1 MRSLDDIPQ
10 EEWALEWDEAKRI
23 INRQKHGIDFDDI
36 VLALAGPRLETRA
49 ATSGEFRILATC
61 PESGRLIT
69 AVYTMRGNACRIISA
84 RVARK
89 NERREYHAHYHR

>member
-10 EEWALEWDEAKRI
+10 EEWAFEWDEAKRKG
-23 INRQKHGIDFDDI
+23 NRLKHGIDFDDV
-36 VLALAGPRLETRA
+36 VLALAQPRLETENMVHDELRV
-49 ATSGEFRILATC
+49 LATC

-69 AVYTMRGNACRIISA
+69 AVYTMRGNVCRIISA

-89 NERREYHAHYHR
+89 NERREYHAHYNR

>member
-1 MRSLDDIPQ
+1 MRSLDDITQ
-10 EEWALEWDEAKRI
+10 EEWAFEWDEANRI
-23 INRQKHGIDFDDI
+23 INRHKHGIDFDDV
-36 VLALAGPRLETRA
+36 VLALAGPRLETLSV
-49 ATSGEFRILATC
+49 TNGEHRILATC

-89 NERREYHAHYHR
+89 NERREYHAHFNR

>member
-10 EEWALEWDEAKRI
+10 EEWAFEWDEAKRI
-23 INRQKHGIDFDDI
+23 INRHKHGIDFDDV
-36 VLALAGPRLETRA
+36 VLALAGPRLETQNM
-49 ATSGEFRILATC
+49 TSGELRILATC